1 MREDTPTVYL
11 LAGPAG
17 PGKTAYIQALEERG
31 VHRLRADTEL
41 SEETAAALVDHLES
55 GRDVLVEYDS
65 AGQPERDRIQRLA
78 DASRA
83 QSLTV
88 HFTIDHDQFAARP

>member
-17 PGKTAYIQALEERG
+17 PGKTAYVQALEERG
-31 VHRLRADTEL
+31 VHRLQAETEL
-41 SEETAAALVDHLES
+41 SEQTAAALVDHLES

-78 DASRA
+78 DAAQA
-83 QSLTV
+83 QSLIV
-88 HFTIDHDQFAARP
+88 HFAVDHDQFAAR